1 MKILAL
7 DTAEQSCSLAFVK
20 DGIPICEEFYLNKAT
35 HSLVVMDM
43 IEHMLDKRA
52 EISLEQIDGFV
63 VTKGPGSF
71 TGLRIGISTIKGLA
85 FATSKPVAGISS
97 LDAIAWQ
104 MAFSSLPVCAM
115 MDAKRNEVYC
125 ALYYFKNGVL
135 VQKSNEMALSS
146 EKAINL
152 TKGKKTLFAGS
163 GAIAF
168 KDVIKKINGEKAVF
182 ASSFQNNIKACILAE
197 IVFKNPNLLSQNPS
211 SIVPVYIR
219 KSDAEVNYNKNSFFN

>member
-7 DTAEQSCSLAFVK
+7 DTAEQSCSLALVK
-20 DGIPICEEFYLNKAT
+20 DGILVCEEFYLNKAT

-43 IEHMLDKRA
+43 IKYMLDTRA
-52 EISLEQIDGFV
+52 GTAVEEIDGFV

-97 LDAIAWQ
+97 LDGIAWQ

-125 ALYYFKNGVL
+125 ALYHFKDGML
-135 VQKSNEMALSS
+135 LEKSNEVALSP
-146 EKAINL
+146 EKIVNL
-152 TKGKKTLFAGS
+152 TGGEKTLFAGS
-163 GAIAF
+163 GALAF
-168 KDVIKKINGEKAVF
+168 KDIIKKTNGEKAVF
-182 ASSFQNNIKACILAE
+182 ASGFQNNIKAYILAE
-197 IVFKNPNLLSQNPS
+197 IVFKNPNLLSQSLS

-219 KSDAEVNYNKNSFFN
+219 KSDAEVNYNKKQSGY